1 MTFWGPVRDQ
11 DQLLAR
17 VNYDGPAEKGDEAME
32 ALRTK
37 VDSLEWEG
45 HRLEADNR
53 LLWEANPEE
62 SKRLDELERSK
73 R

>member
-32 ALRTK
+32 ARASELRRT
-37 VDSLEWEG
+37 SGERG
-45 HRLEADNR
+45 PGYGGPADQ
-53 LLWEANPEE
+53 
-62 SKRLDELERSK
+62 S
-73 R
+73 